1 MSVFTIDLLTGNIFL
16 LTSEVTGDTPTS
28 GSTYSEVNLYTD
40 LPAPAGVSGEI
51 YVVRT
56 GSGSYVSNR
65 KDAGLYFSTGTVWNR
80 LGDTPAF
87 FNSNN
92 FQVYDGVD
100 TSKGIDFDVSGITTG
115 TFRTV
120 KVQDAD
126 GTIAYL
132 TDLDS
137 KVDVSVFNT
146 YTGAT
151 DVRLINIENN
161 ITTLSGRTDY
171 NINYNTQANI
181 LAMNPSDHL
190 NEKWWATDTMIEYD
204 AKSVAITGNNHWIEL
219 GLQYDS
225 DLDGYKLPTNLSGQ
239 TQDIGKEIIVD
250 AYNNNTTGATTLN
263 PSVFLSVGSHLTI
276 NKIGNYV
283 MATAGD
289 ISTGSVYGINTT
301 DAQPD
306 DYFKLTTY
314 GYVTGVNT
322 SDYSVNTVL
331 YVSPTVE
338 GGITDIKPDINAF
351 LIGIVTKQHA
361 TEGII
366 FVNTI
371 RATSDIS
378 STITASQSTVWFT
391 GDQTSGLTGG
401 TFYIATPYGVG
412 SVSGAT
418 ITATVP
424 DNSIVAGSQDLLGP
438 SGTTEL
444 TYRSGLYEA
453 QLDINVDSAANN
465 ERIYMEIYH
474 ANHDG
479 TVIDSGISG
488 TSVGDLGVR
497 PVIYMESSLL
507 SMAAGIDVHVS
518 LEGIILES
526 HTQPQGDRFRMHILF
541 EKVGAVGGDL
551 NFTTNVGYEYQSWI
565 KIPALIFLND
575 LVDVSTTGAATGN
588 VIKRNASGIWVA
600 SSVEIN
606 EINGLQTEL
615 DNKLNVDVFTGYT
628 ATTTLQQQYENSEIP
643 QISTTTALGALT
655 IKRGSTA
662 DSDSVFDIENGS
674 DIVTSSIKG
683 DGTAIHQTLVLPKTT
698 GSGIKVDTTTPT
710 FGWNDLIGVINT
722 RTGGAGVPSYLQ
734 YIGGIYQWSFGTV
747 GGVKEVFNEY
757 HIRHDFV
764 PNTNMYIHTH
774 WSTILA
780 PTGDVN
786 WIFEVTYAKG
796 YDQMAFQSPV
806 TIPVVQTSTTAYNHM
821 IAEVQMSAPNG
832 LISSAIN
839 VLITSGLNTLTS
851 ASSLFT
857 AADINRTIRIIGAG
871 VAGADLDT
879 TITAFGSSTSV
890 TVADNASTTI
900 TSQPNFN
907 YRVIDSNQLEI
918 DGLLLVRT
926 WRNSTREADTLD
938 VAPFLHFVDI
948 HYQSTN
954 LTTKDKNYPFYT

>member
-16 LTSEVTGDTPTS
+16 LTSEVSGSTPTS
-28 GSTYSEVNLYTD
+28 GSTYLEVNLYTD
-40 LPAPAGVSGEI
+40 LPAPAGASGEI

-56 GSGSYVSNR
+56 GSGSYISNR

-137 KVDVSVFNT
+137 KVDVSIFNT

-171 NINYNTQANI
+171 NTNYDTQANI

-190 NEKWWATDTMIEYD
+190 NEKWWATDAMIEYD
-204 AKSVAITGNNHWIEL
+204 AKSVTITGADHWIEL

-225 DLDGYKLPTNLSGQ
+225 DLDGYKLPTTLSGQ
-239 TQDIGKEIIVD
+239 TQDLGKEIIVD
-250 AYNNNTTGATTLN
+250 AYNNNSSGATTLN
-263 PSVFLSVGSHLTI
+263 PKVFLATTAHAAI
-276 NKIGNYV
+276 DKIGEFVCAN
-283 MATAGD
+283 AGD
-289 ISTGSVYGINTT
+289 ISEGSIYGINAT
-301 DAQPD
+301 DAQPGE
-306 DYFKLTTY
+306 YFKLTTY
-314 GYVTGVNT
+314 GYVSDVNT
-322 SDYSVNTVL
+322 SDYSINTVL
-331 YVSPTVE
+331 YVSPTIPGE
-338 GGITDIKPDINAF
+338 FTDVKPDINAF
-351 LIGIVTKQHA
+351 VVGVVTKQHA
-361 TEGII
+361 TNGII
-366 FVNTI
+366 FINTI
-371 RATSDIS
+371 RATSDTS
-378 STITASQSTVWFT
+378 STIATSQSTIWFT
-391 GDQTSGLTGG
+391 GEETSGLTGG
-401 TFYIATPYGVG
+401 TFYIASPYTVG

-424 DNSIVAGSQDLLGP
+424 DNSIVAGSQDLVGP
-438 SGTTEL
+438 PGTTEL

-453 QLDINVDSAANN
+453 QLDVRVDSAANN

-474 ANHDG
+474 ADTNG

-488 TSVGDLGVR
+488 VTVGDLGVR

-507 SMAAGIDVHVS
+507 SMAANIDVHVS
-518 LEGIILES
+518 LEGVILES
-526 HTQPQGDRFRMHILF
+526 HIQPQGNRFRMHILF

-551 NFTTNVGYEYQSWI
+551 NFTTGIGYDYQSWI

-575 LVDVSTTGAATGN
+575 LVDVTTTGAVTGN
-588 VIKRNASGIWVA
+588 VIKRNVSGIWQA
-600 SSVEIN
+600 SSVEVN
-606 EINGLQTEL
+606 EVTGLQTEL
-615 DNKLNVDVFTGYT
+615 DNKLDVDIFTGYT
-628 ATTTLQQQYENSEIP
+628 GTTTLQQQYVNSEIP
-643 QISTTTALGALT
+643 QISTTTGLGALT
-655 IKRGSTA
+655 IKRGSAA
-662 DSDSVFDIENGS
+662 DTDGVLDIQNGS
-674 DIVTSSIKG
+674 DVVTSSIKG

-710 FGWNDLIGVINT
+710 FGWDDLIGVINT
-722 RTGGAGVPSYLQ
+722 RTGGGDVPSYIQ

-747 GGVKEVFNEY
+747 GGEKEVFNEY
-757 HIRHDFV
+757 HITHDYV

-786 WIFEVTYAKG
+786 WMFEISYAKG
-796 YDQMAFQSPV
+796 YNQMAFQSPV
-806 TIPVVQTSTTAYNHM
+806 IIPVVQTSTTVYNHM

-832 LISSAIN
+832 LISSLIN
-839 VLITSGLNTLTS
+839 VSITSGTNTLTS

-857 AADINRTIRIIGAG
+857 AADVGRTIRIIGAG
-871 VAGADLDT
+871 VASADLDT
-879 TITAFGSSTSV
+879 TITAFSSPTSV
-890 TVADNASTTI
+890 TVGTNASTTI
-900 TSQPNFN
+900 TLQPNFN
-907 YRVIDSNQLEI
+907 YRVVDSNQLEI
-918 DGLLLVRT
+918 DGLILVRT
-926 WRNSTREADTLD
+926 WRNSTKEADTLD